1 MRSLLLA
8 VLVSW
13 ACAEGVAPQ
22 QPRPSAA
29 PNATAD
35 ATEEKTTN
43 LVQAPEEQQEEQEEE
58 QEEQAE
64 EPQEEQE
71 QPTPAPA
78 KPFSYDEWT
87 AELPTRGMPKIPG
100 PPFPYLNSGGKKG
113 AFDQLRKY
121 RWDVWEY
128 EQAVMIE
135 RDYLNKWREWERNI
149 PQSTLDRM
157 EKIQQRNLNICGYWK
172 SSSEVPSP
180 VNGFGPDFEELKRLV
195 IEFKK
200 YQGAYLKAYSFGRLD
215 LVRSHG
221 GEAALR
227 WHDQLATVVKEIIGL
242 EKFIDGT
249 RAAEKIS
256 RDVLYAI
263 DGCSDDMP
271 LLNLCPH
278 PFIYSN
284 LWSSDCDLF

>member
-8 VLVSW
+8 ILVSW
-13 ACAEGVAPQ
+13 ACAEGVAPRQ
-22 QPRPSAA
+22 RDNTG
-29 PNATAD
+29 NAIPA

-43 LVQAPEEQQEEQEEE
+43 LVQAPEEQ
-58 QEEQAE
+58 AE
-64 EPQEEQE
+64 EPQEEQAE
-71 QPTPAPA
+71 EEMTSA
-78 KPFSYDEWT
+78 PFSYEEWT

-100 PPFPYLNSGGKKG
+100 PPFPSLNSGGKKG

-172 SSSEVPSP
+172 SSSEVPPP
-180 VNGFGPDFEELKRLV
+180 VNGFGPDFEELRRLV

-200 YQGAYLKAYSFGRLD
+200 YREAYSKAYRFGSLD

-284 LWSSDCDLF
+284 LGSSDCDIF